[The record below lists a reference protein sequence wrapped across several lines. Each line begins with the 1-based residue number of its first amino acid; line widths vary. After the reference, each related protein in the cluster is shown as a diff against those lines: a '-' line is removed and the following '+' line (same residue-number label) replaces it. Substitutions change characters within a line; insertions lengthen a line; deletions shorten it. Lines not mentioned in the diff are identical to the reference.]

1 MEDMALIQGSAEAQS
16 QNPKPE
22 VARRTANFH
31 PSIWGDQFINYD
43 DSQDIITQA
52 HSQQQVDELEKIV
65 RELLITS
72 ATDFSLQLKLI
83 DAIQRLGVAYHF
95 EREIEKALE
104 RMHAAF
110 DGDHGNDDVDLY
122 TVALAFRLLRQHG
135 YNVSCAIFTNFKDQS
150 SSFKES
156 LIDDVSGMLSFY
168 EATHLR
174 VHGEDIL
181 EEALVFTTTHLESAA
196 TCVSNPL
203 ATQITQALER
213 PLRKSLER
221 LSARRYISIYQEEA
235 SHNVS
240 LLKLAKLDFNLV
252 QLLHKKELR
261 EITRWWRAL
270 DFERKLPFARDRM
283 VELYFWIVGV
293 YFEPQYSVG
302 RKIMTK
308 VSVLLTILDDIYDAF
323 GTFEELVVFTEAI
336 DRWDVN
342 CIDELPEYM
351 QTFYHALLN
360 LYNDIEAEMAKE
372 GRSYRV
378 PYAIQAMKDQARSYF
393 NEARWLHEGRVP
405 SMEEY
410 MRVATV
416 SISYTCLTTISL
428 LGMGDVVT
436 KEAFEWLFTDPK
448 IVRAANTIFRL
459 MDDIV
464 STNFEK
470 ERGHAAS
477 SVDCYMKQY
486 GVSEQE
492 TVDVF
497 QKQIT
502 NLWKDINVEFFRPTS
517 VPMPV
522 LMRVLNLT
530 RVTDL
535 LYKQEDGFTHV
546 GKVTKDSVASIC
558 IDPVPL

>member
-1 MEDMALIQGSAEAQS
+1 MEDISLIQVSAEAQS

-52 HSQQQVDELEKIV
+52 HSQQQVDELKKIV
-65 RELLITS
+65 REVLITS
-72 ATDFSLQLKLI
+72 ATDFSLQLKLV

-104 RMHAAF
+104 RMHATF
-110 DGDHGNDDVDLY
+110 DGDHGNDHVDIY
-122 TVALAFRLLRQHG
+122 NVALGFRLLRQHG
-135 YNVSCAIFTNFKDQS
+135 YNVSCAIFTNFKDKS

-196 TCVSNPL
+196 TGVSNPL

-221 LSARRYISIYQEEA
+221 LSARRYISIYQEQA

-252 QLLHKKELR
+252 QLLHKKELQ

-270 DFERKLPFARDRM
+270 DFERKLPFSKDRM

-308 VSVLLTILDDIYDAF
+308 ASVLLTILDDIYDAF

-351 QTFYHALLN
+351 QTFYRALLN

-410 MRVATV
+410 MPVATV
-416 SISYTCLTTISL
+416 SIGYTFLTTISL

-459 MDDIV
+459 MNDIV

-492 TVDVF
+492 TVGVF
-497 QKQIT
+497 KKQIT
-502 NLWKDINVEFFRPTS
+502 DLWKDINAEFFRPTS
-517 VPMPV
+517 VSMHV

-530 RVTDL
+530 RVVDL
-535 LYKQEDGFTHV
+535 LYKKEDGFTHV
-546 GKVTKDSVASIC
+546 GKVMKDSVASIC
-558 IDPVPL
+558 IDPLPL

>member
-1 MEDMALIQGSAEAQS
+1 MEDISLIQVSAEAQS

-22 VARRTANFH
+22 VACRTANFH

-43 DSQDIITQA
+43 DSQDIVIPKF
-52 HSQQQVDELEKIV
+52 V
-65 RELLITS
+65 
-72 ATDFSLQLKLI
+72 

-104 RMHAAF
+104 RMHATF
-110 DGDHGNDDVDLY
+110 DGDHGNDHVDIY
-122 TVALAFRLLRQHG
+122 NVALGFRLLRQHG
-135 YNVSCAIFTNFKDQS
+135 YNVSCAIFTNFKDKS

-196 TCVSNPL
+196 TRVSNPL

-221 LSARRYISIYQEEA
+221 LSARRYISIYQEQA

-252 QLLHKKELR
+252 QLLHKKELQ

-270 DFERKLPFARDRM
+270 DFERKLPFAKDRM

-308 VSVLLTILDDIYDAF
+308 ASVLLTILDDIYDAF
-323 GTFEELVVFTEAI
+323 GTFEELIVVFTEAI

-351 QTFYHALLN
+351 QTFYRALLN

-410 MRVATV
+410 MPVATV
-416 SISYTCLTTISL
+416 SIGYTFLTTISL

-448 IVRAANTIFRL
+448 IVRAANSIFRL
-459 MDDIV
+459 MNDIV

-492 TVDVF
+492 TVGVF
-497 QKQIT
+497 KKQIT
-502 NLWKDINVEFFRPTS
+502 DLWKDINAEFFRPTS
-517 VPMPV
+517 VSMHV

-530 RVTDL
+530 RVVDL
-535 LYKQEDGFTHV
+535 LYKKEDGFTHV
-546 GKVTKDSVASIC
+546 GKVMKDSVASIC
-558 IDPVPL
+558 IDPLPL